1 MFSILEDIRYYG
13 YGKITNDRDIFSKTT
28 TGVSFY
34 DDILNEPDY
43 MEKNKNLVGKIVMMT
58 PTKYF
63 EECGKIFNSNAQK
76 SLNMVKADTEV
87 TDELKSVVLDYR
99 YKLSMPYLNYASN
112 EQEGRHR
119 MYIAGELLG
128 WNTPQPVLI
137 VDYADKER
145 AQKDLQA
152 QEIKATQR
160 KIREA
165 VQDALKYR
173 YKDFDDFKEQL
184 QWSLDREF
192 DKEVEFSLSKSN
204 DEVIVEVDY
213 VEYTFDYDDI
223 IFKLEDEP
231 DDLPEFTD
239 EEIEELSKLDIDELL
254 NRLS

>member
-1 MFSILEDIRYYG
+1 ML
-13 YGKITNDRDIFSKTT
+13 
-28 TGVSFY
+28 
-34 DDILNEPDY
+34 
-43 MEKNKNLVGKIVMMT
+43 
-58 PTKYF
+58 
-63 EECGKIFNSNAQK
+63 
-76 SLNMVKADTEV
+76 
-87 TDELKSVVLDYR
+87 
-99 YKLSMPYLNYASN
+99 PYLNYASN

-184 QWSLDREF
+184 QSIIKEHKKISLKEF
-192 DKEVEFSLSKSN
+192 IIESLS
-204 DEVIVEVDY
+204 I
-213 VEYTFDYDDI
+213 
-223 IFKLEDEP
+223 
-231 DDLPEFTD
+231 
-239 EEIEELSKLDIDELL
+239 
-254 NRLS
+254 R